1 MGFFDFFKQAN
12 INEGV
17 EQFKATPGALLID
30 VRSPQEYK
38 AGRIPG
44 SKNVPLQSIDKILL
58 TDFSIILRRKSCAWL
73 SCWPSS
79 GSGTGSTKLSRKTL
93 FIMPPGPD
101 GAVFIAHKVVA
112 PRS

>member
-44 SKNVPLQSIDKILL
+44 SKNVPLQSIDKIKKLAKNPDTPL
-58 TDFSIILRRKSCAWL
+58 FVYCQSGGR
-73 SCWPSS
+73 SS
-79 GSGTGSTKLSRKTL
+79 RASSTLKRMGYTKESNIGGIGAYSG
-93 FIMPPGPD
+93 
-101 GAVFIAHKVVA
+101 KVV
-112 PRS
+112 R

>member
-1 MGFFDFFKQAN
+1 MGFFDFFKQTN

-44 SKNVPLQSIDKILL
+44 SKNVPLQSIDKIKKLAKNPDTPL
-58 TDFSIILRRKSCAWL
+58 FVYCQSGGR
-73 SCWPSS
+73 SS
-79 GSGTGSTKLSRKTL
+79 QASSTLKRMGYTKVNNIGGIGAYSG
-93 FIMPPGPD
+93 
-101 GAVFIAHKVVA
+101 KVV
-112 PRS
+112 R